1 MVLKRPSQAENPAKQ
16 DRYSGIPGVHRGTKE
31 EAAMIRHICMF
42 KLKDEDKEANLK
54 EALRRLE
61 EMREIPLIA
70 TFEVV
75 TNAAAAPDS
84 NYDLSLIFDF
94 KNMDDLNAYQKHP
107 MHVEFGKFITAIRES
122 RACIDYEF

>member
-1 MVLKRPSQAENPAKQ
+1 
-16 DRYSGIPGVHRGTKE
+16 
-31 EAAMIRHICMF
+31 MIRHICMF

-54 EALRRLE
+54 EA
-61 EMREIPLIA
+61 MREIPLIA

>member
-1 MVLKRPSQAENPAKQ
+1 
-16 DRYSGIPGVHRGTKE
+16 
-31 EAAMIRHICMF
+31 MIRHICMF

-94 KNMDDLNAYQKHP
+94 KNMNDLNAYPVSYTHLTLP
-107 MHVEFGKFITAIRES
+107 TT
-122 RACIDYEF
+122 

>member
-1 MVLKRPSQAENPAKQ
+1 
-16 DRYSGIPGVHRGTKE
+16 
-31 EAAMIRHICMF
+31 MIRHICMF
-42 KLKDEDKEANLK
+42 KLKDENKEANLK

-94 KNMDDLNAYQKHP
+94 KNMDDLNAYQKHLSLIHISEP
-107 MHVEFGKFITAIRES
+107 TRQAEISYAVFCLKKKNEK
-122 RACIDYEF
+122 

>member
-1 MVLKRPSQAENPAKQ
+1 
-16 DRYSGIPGVHRGTKE
+16 
-31 EAAMIRHICMF
+31 MIRHICMF
-42 KLKDEDKEANLK
+42 KLKDENKEANLK

-75 TNAAAAPDS
+75 TNATAAPDS

-107 MHVEFGKFITAIRES
+107 MHVEFGKFIAAIRES

>member
-1 MVLKRPSQAENPAKQ
+1 
-16 DRYSGIPGVHRGTKE
+16 
-31 EAAMIRHICMF
+31 MIRHICMF

-75 TNAAAAPDS
+75 TNATAAPDS

-94 KNMDDLNAYQKHP
+94 KNIRRSKNWIMNLNYLTVFRLFFKNVA
-107 MHVEFGKFITAIRES
+107 VLADIN
-122 RACIDYEF
+122 CC

>member
-1 MVLKRPSQAENPAKQ
+1 MQVKGGMLLLAAHPRKTPTGKAVREIWFEYFWERRSKEWCWIFE
-16 DRYSGIPGVHRGTKE
+16 SGRI
-31 EAAMIRHICMF
+31 
-42 KLKDEDKEANLK
+42 
-54 EALRRLE
+54 LE

>member
-1 MVLKRPSQAENPAKQ
+1 
-16 DRYSGIPGVHRGTKE
+16 
-31 EAAMIRHICMF
+31 MIRHICMF
-42 KLKDEDKEANLK
+42 KLKDENKEANLK

-84 NYDLSLIFDF
+84 NYDLSLIFEMCIRDRSSTVMELSGLIVTSIF
-94 KNMDDLNAYQKHP
+94 LQYPARASS
-107 MHVEFGKFITAIRES
+107 TALSTISYTR
-122 RACIDYEF
+122 

>member
-1 MVLKRPSQAENPAKQ
+1 
-16 DRYSGIPGVHRGTKE
+16 
-31 EAAMIRHICMF
+31 MIRHICMF
-42 KLKDEDKEANLK
+42 KLKDENKEANLK

-75 TNAAAAPDS
+75 TNAASAPDS
-84 NYDLSLIFDF
+84 NYDLSLIFD
-94 KNMDDLNAYQKHP
+94 QKHP

>member
-1 MVLKRPSQAENPAKQ
+1 
-16 DRYSGIPGVHRGTKE
+16 
-31 EAAMIRHICMF
+31 MIRHICMF
-42 KLKDEDKEANLK
+42 KLKDEDKEANL
-54 EALRRLE
+54 EGGTAPFGGDERDS
-61 EMREIPLIA
+61 LIA

>member
-1 MVLKRPSQAENPAKQ
+1 MDADVTMAGVLPCLAA
-16 DRYSGIPGVHRGTKE
+16 E

-42 KLKDEDKEANLK
+42 KLKDENKEANLK

-61 EMREIPLIA
+61 EMREISLIA

>member
-1 MVLKRPSQAENPAKQ
+1 
-16 DRYSGIPGVHRGTKE
+16 
-31 EAAMIRHICMF
+31 MIRHICMF

-54 EALRRLE
+54 

-94 KNMDDLNAYQKHP
+94 KNMNDLNAYQKHP

>member
-1 MVLKRPSQAENPAKQ
+1 
-16 DRYSGIPGVHRGTKE
+16 
-31 EAAMIRHICMF
+31 MIRHICMF

-75 TNAAAAPDS
+75 TNVAAAPDS

-94 KNMDDLNAYQKHP
+94 KNMDDLNAYQKHSNQ
-107 MHVEFGKFITAIRES
+107 REQGL
-122 RACIDYEF
+122 Y

>member
-1 MVLKRPSQAENPAKQ
+1 
-16 DRYSGIPGVHRGTKE
+16 
-31 EAAMIRHICMF
+31 MIRHICMF

-75 TNAAAAPDS
+75 TNATAAP
-84 NYDLSLIFDF
+84 
-94 KNMDDLNAYQKHP
+94 
-107 MHVEFGKFITAIRES
+107 TAIMIFHLFLILR
-122 RACIDYEF
+122 IWMI

>member
-1 MVLKRPSQAENPAKQ
+1 
-16 DRYSGIPGVHRGTKE
+16 
-31 EAAMIRHICMF
+31 MIRHICMF

-75 TNAAAAPDS
+75 TDRKS
-84 NYDLSLIFDF
+84 
-94 KNMDDLNAYQKHP
+94 
-107 MHVEFGKFITAIRES
+107 VV
-122 RACIDYEF
+122 

>member
-1 MVLKRPSQAENPAKQ
+1 
-16 DRYSGIPGVHRGTKE
+16 
-31 EAAMIRHICMF
+31 MIRHICMF

-94 KNMDDLNAYQKHP
+94 KNIRRSKNWIMNLNYLTVFRLFFQH
-107 MHVEFGKFITAIRES
+107 ITV
-122 RACIDYEF
+122 

>member
-1 MVLKRPSQAENPAKQ
+1 
-16 DRYSGIPGVHRGTKE
+16 
-31 EAAMIRHICMF
+31 MIRHICMF

-54 EALRRLE
+54 E
-61 EMREIPLIA
+61 MREIPLIA

-75 TNAAAAPDS
+75 TNATAAPDS

>member
-1 MVLKRPSQAENPAKQ
+1 
-16 DRYSGIPGVHRGTKE
+16 
-31 EAAMIRHICMF
+31 MIRHICMF

-54 EALRRLE
+54 E

-75 TNAAAAPDS
+75 TNATAAPDS

>member
-1 MVLKRPSQAENPAKQ
+1 
-16 DRYSGIPGVHRGTKE
+16 
-31 EAAMIRHICMF
+31 MIRHICMF
-42 KLKDEDKEANLK
+42 KLKDENKEANLK

-61 EMREIPLIA
+61 EMREISLIV

>member
-1 MVLKRPSQAENPAKQ
+1 
-16 DRYSGIPGVHRGTKE
+16 
-31 EAAMIRHICMF
+31 MIRHICMF
-42 KLKDEDKEANLK
+42 KLKDENKEANLK

-61 EMREIPLIA
+61 EMR
-70 TFEVV
+70 EVV

>member
-1 MVLKRPSQAENPAKQ
+1 
-16 DRYSGIPGVHRGTKE
+16 
-31 EAAMIRHICMF
+31 MIRHICMF
-42 KLKDEDKEANLK
+42 KLKDENKEANLK

-94 KNMDDLNAYQKHP
+94 KNMDDLNAYQKHQ

>member
-1 MVLKRPSQAENPAKQ
+1 
-16 DRYSGIPGVHRGTKE
+16 
-31 EAAMIRHICMF
+31 MIRHICMF
-42 KLKDEDKEANLK
+42 KLKDENKEANLK

-61 EMREIPLIA
+61 EMREISLIA

-94 KNMDDLNAYQKHP
+94 KNIFFRKH
-107 MHVEFGKFITAIRES
+107 FSFFIFFFFTIVQ
-122 RACIDYEF
+122 IIF

>member
-1 MVLKRPSQAENPAKQ
+1 
-16 DRYSGIPGVHRGTKE
+16 
-31 EAAMIRHICMF
+31 MIRHICMF
-42 KLKDEDKEANLK
+42 KLKDENKEANLK

-94 KNMDDLNAYQKHP
+94 KNMDDLNAYQNDPIHLAFKNYV
-107 MHVEFGKFITAIRES
+107 VEHMVS
-122 RACIDYEF
+122 RACIDYEK